1 MAVRFSFS
9 LALLSC
15 LWTSAASHQIPEG
28 VFRMECRD
36 RYFMIAINLS
46 FTGDDPQFEATDEM
60 GVYPITKT
68 YGAQHGYSVNIFP
81 GRGILELR
89 ASYFSSHTYNKKDEV
104 FGFNFNLIVSH
115 GGQWK
120 AHPLN
125 KTCTPALSWAPK
137 EITCEV
143 NYMEVSLKREVTCPS
158 EMQQADRNGFRLNY
172 PLITEDLHM
181 VLHTYGAKLKP
192 MSLSDA
198 FRQGYI
204 FHVTYERLVLRTAY
218 GQVDSV
224 ATEINGV
231 PVEVFR
237 STVYARKGLVMFM
250 VDLVATC
257 SMHEGTYESGYL
269 KWETPEDVDPII
281 LLDDA
286 WFAFGIDGELLE
298 KSLVEQRGYIVKM
311 SNSILQ
317 IRIPY
322 NAEGG
327 WRKSLVSDGLK
338 EFYIFNLYVEQI
350 LLDEDQIDARLGLF
364 RTLVTPLLPRPL
376 LCVNETLFEE
386 RTFLVYLGDIPED
399 VALVA
404 VSLNGREFS
413 LQEIMIDFTVTVVA
427 HTNSTHSY
435 TMKVPFDHPVV
446 IQQFS
451 KHDNAMKY
459 TVTIQFTLHV
469 LPEKEPIY
477 HQTAVVALMDASPPE
492 VDAFCSDSGIRF
504 TLEHRPFNHLW
515 QITIGSDLLSSE
527 LATRHGYIVT
537 NDSQRLQLDV
547 PLFTTGYKYNNVTL
561 KGFSGTFE
569 VLLRDPE
576 ASEVHRSITKTC
588 PFSLSQ
594 YISCSTNGTMT
605 AMVDLSPNVQN
616 GVIPAGTHLLDRNC
630 RPKDSDRTT
639 VLFSFPLN
647 SCGTTVKVGKEA
659 VTYQNEIFLPSESHN
674 GGNALEGSHDLQSV
688 TIQCTYP
695 LDGLHRFFWTYMFD
709 SDTTGVGR
717 IVYAKQPSHELQT
730 STTQPTTAKRKWS
743 VFLQPS
749 YRFPSGYVKM
759 PNFPTVSQRRGL

>member
-1 MAVRFSFS
+1 
-9 LALLSC
+9 
-15 LWTSAASHQIPEG
+15 
-28 VFRMECRD
+28 MECRD

-81 GRGILELR
+81 ARGIFELR

-172 PLITEDLHM
+172 PLTTEDLHM

-198 FRQGYI
+198 FRQGYV

-224 ATEINGV
+224 ATE
-231 PVEVFR
+231 
-237 STVYARKGLVMFM
+237 
-250 VDLVATC
+250 
-257 SMHEGTYESGYL
+257 
-269 KWETPEDVDPII
+269 
-281 LLDDA
+281 
-286 WFAFGIDGELLE
+286 
-298 KSLVEQRGYIVKM
+298 
-311 SNSILQ
+311 
-317 IRIPY
+317 
-322 NAEGG
+322 
-327 WRKSLVSDGLK
+327 SLVSDGLK

-413 LQEIMIDFTVTVVA
+413 LQEIMIDFTVTAVA
-427 HTNSTHSY
+427 HTNNTHGY
-435 TMKVPFDHPVV
+435 TLKVPFDHPVV

-477 HQTAVVALMDASPPE
+477 HQTAIVALMDASPPE

-504 TLEHRPFNHLW
+504 TLEHRPFDHLW

-547 PLFTTGYKYNNVTL
+547 PLFTTGYKYNVRKGDPANIIRLNKDHRRRVVLQNVTL

-605 AMVDLSPNVQN
+605 VMVDLSPNIQN
-616 GVIPAGTHLLDRNC
+616 GVIPARTHLLDRNC

-659 VTYQNEIFLPSESHN
+659 VTYQNEIFLPSESHK
-674 GGNALEGSHDLQSV
+674 GGNSLEGSHDLQSV

-717 IVYAKQPSHELQT
+717 IVYAKQPSHGMQSPNVRLRLKVCKELPKG
-730 STTQPTTAKRKWS
+730 SLGVVP
-743 VFLQPS
+743 VIEM
-749 YRFPSGYVKM
+749 Y
-759 PNFPTVSQRRGL
+759 